1 MVRLMTAARL
11 GIVALLA
18 LVIVSATGTFSFSDV
33 SAAGRAGVSRMP
45 ALFKDNGNKGNNGNG
60 NGNAGQDADDEG
72 DTADDGDGHEK
83 KGKKAKKDK
92 HDKSDKAKDQADDSG
107 DEDEDGKASANFDC
121 DDVEGMIEYL
131 MNRNMNGAIHAN
143 ENGADNAA
151 AGALNKCM
159 EHEPENG
166 DDSDDGTPVAEDDG
180 TPVAVDGTPVG
191 EDDADEDDDDK
202 PVTVNVEID
211 EDGNGVIE
219 YDLDGDG
226 EVDLTMIVEDGK
238 VTSIVEAGA
247 DDGTPEASPEAA

>member
-1 MVRLMTAARL
+1 MVRFMTAARL
-11 GIVALLA
+11 GVVALLA
-18 LVIVSATGTFSFSDV
+18 IAILGTWGAFSFFDVSATGR
-33 SAAGRAGVSRMP
+33 GGVSNVP
-45 ALFKDNGNKGNNGNG
+45 ALFKDKDNNGGNNGQGGNGNG
-60 NGNAGQDADDEG
+60 NGDAGQDDEKGGDNGHADKD
-72 DTADDGDGHEK
+72 
-83 KGKKAKKDK
+83 KKDK
-92 HDKSDKAKDQADDSG
+92 KDKSDKAKDQADDA
-107 DEDEDGKASANFDC
+107 DEDEDGKSSANVDC

-131 MNRNMNGAIHAN
+131 KDRNLNGAIHAN

-159 EHEPENG
+159 EHGPENG
-166 DDSDDGTPVAEDDG
+166 DDDSEDGTPVAEDDG

-191 EDDADEDDDDK
+191 EDDADEDK

-238 VTSIVEAGA
+238 VTSIVETGA
-247 DDGTPEASPEAA
+247 EDGTPEASPESA